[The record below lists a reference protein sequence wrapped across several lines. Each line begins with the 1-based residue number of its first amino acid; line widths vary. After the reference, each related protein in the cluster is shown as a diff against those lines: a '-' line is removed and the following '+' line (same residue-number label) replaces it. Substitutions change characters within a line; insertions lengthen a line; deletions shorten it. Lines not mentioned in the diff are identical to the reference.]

1 MKNFIARGGKMSQ
14 ETLELTI
21 DKFTFRVPGD
31 FYFNEAG
38 VWARPEG
45 VRARV
50 GLSDFA
56 QQRSGDIAF
65 AEIPPVGT
73 ALQPGDELA
82 SIETIKVN
90 VILPS
95 PVTGTIVE
103 VNPALE
109 MEPERVNEDPYGEGW
124 LAVVQLS
131 DWETDKARL
140 LDAQAY
146 YVLMQ
151 EQVEDELNA

>member
-1 MKNFIARGGKMSQ
+1 MSQ
-14 ETLELTI
+14 EMLELTI

-31 FYFNEAG
+31 LYFNEAG
-38 VWARPEG
+38 VWVRLEKD
-45 VRARV
+45 RARV
-50 GLSDFA
+50 GLADFE

-73 ALQPGDELA
+73 ALQSGDEVA

-90 VILPS
+90 IVLPS

-103 VNPALE
+103 VNPAME
-109 MEPERVNEDPYGEGW
+109 MEPERINEDPYGEGW
-124 LAVVQLS
+124 FAVVQLS
-131 DWETDKARL
+131 DWEADKARL

-146 YVLMQ
+146 YGLMR
-151 EQVEDELNA
+151 ERAEEELDV

>member
-1 MKNFIARGGKMSQ
+1 MSQ
-14 ETLELTI
+14 EMLELTI

-31 FYFNEAG
+31 LYFNETG
-38 VWARPEG
+38 VWVRPEG
-45 VRARV
+45 DRARV

-65 AEIPPVGT
+65 AEISPVGT
-73 ALQPGDELA
+73 ALQPGDEIA
-82 SIETIKVN
+82 SVETIKVN

-95 PVTGTIVE
+95 PVTGAIVE

-109 MEPERVNEDPYGEGW
+109 DEPERVNTDPYGEGW
-124 LAVVQLS
+124 FAVVELS
-131 DWETDKARL
+131 DWEADQAQL

-151 EQVEDELNA
+151 EQAEEELNA

>member
-1 MKNFIARGGKMSQ
+1 MSQ
-14 ETLELTI
+14 EMLELTI

-38 VWARPEG
+38 VWVKPEDNAARL
-45 VRARV
+45 

-65 AEIPPVGT
+65 AEVQPVGT
-73 ALQPGDELA
+73 ALQPGDEVA

-103 VNPALE
+103 VNADLE
-109 MEPERVNEDPYGEGW
+109 DEPERINADPYGQGW
-124 LAVVQLS
+124 FAVVELA
-131 DWETDKARL
+131 DWEADKANL
-140 LDAQAY
+140 LDAKAY
-146 YVLMQ
+146 YALVK
-151 EQVEDELNA
+151 EQAEEELNA